1 MKNYDN
7 FSHVG
12 DSQSAAGMLLALFN
26 AMNEWQGVL
35 FLIREF
41 SRLFVVSNMF
51 ICKQN
56 NRWLQGDMTE
66 SILRVMSEPESC
78 PSQTFLL
85 FVLR

>member
-12 DSQSAAGMLLALFN
+12 DNQSAAGMLLALFN
-26 AMNEWQGVL
+26 AMNEWHGVL

-51 ICKQN
+51 K
-56 NRWLQGDMTE
+56 W
-66 SILRVMSEPESC
+66 
-78 PSQTFLL
+78 
-85 FVLR
+85 